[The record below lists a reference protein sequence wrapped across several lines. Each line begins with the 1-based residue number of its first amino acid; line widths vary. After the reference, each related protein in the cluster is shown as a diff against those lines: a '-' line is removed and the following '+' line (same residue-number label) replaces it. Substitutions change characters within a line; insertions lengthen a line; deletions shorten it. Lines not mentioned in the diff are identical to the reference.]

1 MNSDI
6 QSIIASMTLEEKAA
20 LCTGAGAWST
30 TPVERL
36 GVPEMIVA
44 DGPHGVRRVPD
55 IHSMALHSLPATCFP
70 TASCSAS
77 TWDVD
82 LIRQMGEALAEE
94 CIALNVDVLLG
105 PGVNMKRSPLCGRN
119 FEYFSE
125 DPYLAGELAVS
136 FINGVQSKG
145 VGTSLKHYA
154 ANNQEFQ
161 RFTISAEVDE
171 RTLRE
176 IYLPAFEK
184 AVKEAQPWTVMCS
197 YNKVNGIFASEH
209 HTLLTKILKDEWG
222 FEGLVVSDWGAVHD
236 RVVALLGGLDWE
248 MPGPQDRRVKA
259 VVEAVRSG
267 DLAEATL
274 DESVRRILRIVF
286 KAQETPKG
294 GAFDLDAHHRLAR
307 KIAAE
312 GMVLLKNDALPQQGR
327 LLPLRGHRQIAVIG
341 RSAQVAHFQGGGS
354 SHINPTR
361 VDVPFQELQS
371 HADNAELTYAEGYPA
386 DNSFRQDLIDQAV
399 GVAQSADVA
408 LLYIALPTESEGY
421 DRPDLDLTAQQ
432 VALIQAVAQV
442 QPKTVVVL
450 NNGAP
455 VAMSAWIDAVPAVL
469 EGWLMG
475 QAGGGA
481 LADILFGQV
490 NPCGKLAET
499 FPLKLSDTPAHL
511 NWPGGAGKVQ
521 YGEGLFIGYH
531 YYDAKEMPV
540 LFPFGHGLS
549 YTTFAY
555 SNAQV
560 HTEQGRSVH
569 TEQGRSVHTEQG
581 RSVHTEQGRSMS
593 AKTFRDVD
601 GLIVTVDVTN
611 TGHMAGKEIVQVY
624 VHDHASGLV
633 RPEKELKGFA
643 KVALQ
648 PGETKSVAIKLDFRA
663 FAYYHPKYKQWITED
678 GDFDILIA
686 SSAADIRHTL
696 TVTLKSTLDL
706 PCILDR
712 ESTIREWMADPRG
725 KAAFGSF
732 YAQMEEQ
739 MRKMFGGGDG
749 DENTIGMDF
758 MNMMGDMPLVS
769 VLMWQQDALPMPPED
784 LVDGLLAQVHGQAE

>member
-1 MNSDI
+1 MTDI
-6 QSIIASMTLEEKAA
+6 QSIVTQMTLEEKAA
-20 LCTGAGAWST
+20 LCTGASPWST

-44 DGPHGVRRVPD
+44 DGPHGLRRVPD
-55 IHSMALHSLPATCFP
+55 IHSMAMHSLPATCFP

-77 TWDVD
+77 TWDVA
-82 LIRQMGEALAEE
+82 LLGELGAALAEE
-94 CIALNVDVLLG
+94 AIALNVDVVLG
-105 PGVNMKRSPLCGRN
+105 PGVNMKRSPLGGRN

-125 DPYLAGELAVS
+125 DPHLAGELAVS
-136 FINGVQSKG
+136 FIQGVQAKG

-161 RFTISAEVDE
+161 RFSISSEVDE

-197 YNKVNGIFASEH
+197 YNKVNGAFASEH
-209 HTLLTKILKDEWG
+209 HTLLTDILKDEWG
-222 FEGLVVSDWGAVHD
+222 FEGLVVSDWGAVRD
-236 RVVALLGGLDWE
+236 RVAALRGGLEWE
-248 MPGPQDRRVKA
+248 MPGPQARRVQA

-267 DLAEATL
+267 ELAEATL

-286 KAQETPKG
+286 MAQETPKG
-294 GAFDLDAHHRLAR
+294 GAFDVDAHHSLAR

-312 GMVLLKNDALPQQGR
+312 GMVLLKNDG
-327 LLPLRGHRQIAVIG
+327 LLPLKNQRLIAVIG
-341 RSAQVAHFQGGGS
+341 RSAQAAHFQGGGS

-361 VDVPFQELQS
+361 VDVPFQELQ
-371 HADNAELTYAEGYPA
+371 ARAKDAELTYAEGYPA
-386 DNSFRQDLIDQAV
+386 DDLFRQDLIDQAV
-399 GVAQSADVA
+399 GLARSADVA
-408 LLYIALPTESEGY
+408 LLYIALPTYKESEGY
-421 DRPDLDLTAQQ
+421 DRADLDLTAQQ
-432 VALIQAVAQV
+432 VALIQAVAKD

-469 EGWLMG
+469 EGWMMG

-481 LADILFGQV
+481 LADILFGRV

-511 NWPGGAGKVQ
+511 NWPGGAGEVC
-521 YGEGLFIGYH
+521 YGEGLFIGYR
-531 YYDAKEMPV
+531 YYDAKEQPV

-555 SNAQV
+555 SNA
-560 HTEQGRSVH
+560 SV
-569 TEQGRSVHTEQG
+569 
-581 RSVHTEQGRSMS
+581 S
-593 AKTFRDVD
+593 AKIFRDVD
-601 GLIVTVDVTN
+601 GLTVTVDVTN

-624 VHDHASGLV
+624 VHDRASGLV

-648 PGETKSVAIKLDFRA
+648 PGETQSVAVELDFRA
-663 FAYYHPKYKQWITED
+663 FAYYHPGYKQWITED

-696 TVTLKSTLDL
+696 AVTLESTLNL

-725 KAAFGSF
+725 KAVFGPC
-732 YAQMEEQ
+732 YAQLEEQ
-739 MRKMFGGGDG
+739 SRKMFGGDG
-749 DENTIGMDF
+749 GGGNSMDF
-758 MNMMGDMPLVS
+758 MAMMGDMPLVS
-769 VLMWQQDALPMPPED
+769 VLMWQQDALSMHPED
-784 LVDGLLAQVHGQAE
+784 LVDGLLAQVHGQTK